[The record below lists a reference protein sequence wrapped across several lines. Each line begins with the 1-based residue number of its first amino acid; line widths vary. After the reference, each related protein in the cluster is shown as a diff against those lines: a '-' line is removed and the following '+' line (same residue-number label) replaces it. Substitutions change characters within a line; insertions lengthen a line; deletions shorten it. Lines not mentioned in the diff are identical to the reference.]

1 MRAEFNR
8 KKQKWKEMRSVAS
21 SRTTHQRS
29 NDIWTNEGTKTG
41 TYELNNKPN
50 EATSR
55 PASGYD
61 NPLVLHHQ
69 RSMTPVDT

>member
-8 KKQKWKEMRSVAS
+8 KKQKWKEMRSIAS

-29 NDIWTNEGTKTG
+29 SEMWTNKVTSIDA
-41 TYELNNKPN
+41 YELNNKPN

-55 PASGYD
+55 PASGHD
-61 NPLVLHHQ
+61 NPLVLHQ
-69 RSMTPVDT
+69 QGCLTRVDT